1 MLDENKIEADTS
13 SVKDSISIL
22 KQNIKVPTSMKLVAL
37 VTNRYIE
44 IYRKK
49 LNNEY
54 ESTNA
59 LFKVLFEESLEVE
72 IIRHSN
78 NLLVLKSLSKNNIEI
93 HITLESS
100 Y

>member
-1 MLDENKIEADTS
+1 
-13 SVKDSISIL
+13 
-22 KQNIKVPTSMKLVAL
+22 MKLVAL